1 MKTINFFLIL
11 IFLLANTECK
21 KSNLNQNNSLL
32 MGGWTLT
39 AIQNVNTNQITNYP
53 DSIPKKESITITD
66 SSSIIKIG
74 GVCNTGWCT
83 YSINGNKISI
93 SSMVTTKFL
102 CKDIIWEDYLL
113 FNLESAFLFTVN
125 GNQLIIRS
133 SGAFNLIFEKKQ

>member
-39 AIQNVNTNQITNYP
+39 AIQNVNTYQITNYP

-102 CKDIIWEDYLL
+102 CKVYIPVHTNPTIPEQGDPTIPVILTL
-113 FNLESAFLFTVN
+113 PLQGSIL
-125 GNQLIIRS
+125 G
-133 SGAFNLIFEKKQ
+133 